1 MSFPAGGYAG
11 QLHERR
17 SHRHSRSLGAVL
29 GCCAEGPPDLKGRL
43 RDPSPAWRTQE
54 RVYWT
59 LKADYL
65 AGALV
70 PGVRFDL
77 QAFADRHRVSRT
89 PLREAVFRLMGE
101 RLFERHPDGGF
112 MVLSPQPAVLAD
124 LYTWNALLVLEP
136 MRHID
141 AEKLAKLLRSL
152 GDAPAPDNPVDL
164 ALQISR
170 LFLMLVSEIGNQSAI
185 DTMRNLN
192 ERLHYAR
199 IGECDSLPDAF
210 KEHKLLLTTDV
221 RDLQRV
227 FRRRLES
234 YHQRRIF
241 LYLRQ

>member
-1 MSFPAGGYAG
+1 MSAM
-11 QLHERR
+11 
-17 SHRHSRSLGAVL
+17 
-29 GCCAEGPPDLKGRL
+29 
-43 RDPSPAWRTQE
+43 DPHTQE

-65 AGALV
+65 AGAFV
-70 PGVRFDL
+70 PGIRFDL

-112 MVLSPQPAVLAD
+112 MVLSPQPALLAD
-124 LYTWNALLVLEP
+124 LYAWNALLVLEP

-152 GDAPAPDNPVDL
+152 GDAPAPDNAVDL
-164 ALQISR
+164 ALQTSR
-170 LFLMLVSEIGNQSAI
+170 LFLTLVSEIGNQSAI

-199 IGECDSLPDAF
+199 IGECDSLPDTF

-241 LYLRQ
+241 LHLRT